1 MNTQQLLAAP
11 DSVRNSSAVLFGAMV
26 SCGLSN
32 AIVFAVTSGYFWLHN
47 TPGVPATASDVST
60 LAFTLTLI
68 GAQVLSLIGPLA
80 GGGWVVKL
88 SASGLSRN
96 TLLASLFAAG
106 LCVWVQRLP
115 HDLPVPLWS
124 SIATLALPLFALPLG
139 VWLYKRDH

>member
-11 DSVRNSSAVLFGAMV
+11 DSVRNSA
-26 SCGLSN
+26 
-32 AIVFAVTSGYFWLHN
+32 AIVFATMVSSGLSNIVLFCVTSGYFWLHN

-68 GAQVLSLIGPLA
+68 GAHLLSLIGPLA

-88 SASGLSRN
+88 SASGLTRN

-106 LCVWVQRLP
+106 LCVWLQRLP

-124 SIATLALPLFALPLG
+124 SIATLVLPLFALPLG

>member
-1 MNTQQLLAAP
+1 MHTQQLLAAP
-11 DSVRNSSAVLFGAMV
+11 DSVRNNAAVLFGATA

-32 AIVFAVTSGYFWLHN
+32 AIVFAVTSGYFWLNN

-68 GAQVLSLIGPLA
+68 GAHLLSLIGPLA
-80 GGGWVVKL
+80 GGGWLAKL
-88 SASGLSRN
+88 SASGLTRN

-106 LCVWVQRLP
+106 LCVWLQRLP

-124 SIATLALPLFALPLG
+124 SIATLVLPLFALPLG

>member
-11 DSVRNSSAVLFGAMV
+11 DSVRNCAAIVFAAIVSS
-26 SCGLSN
+26 GLTKP
-32 AIVFAVTSGYFWLHN
+32 IVFAVTSGYFWLHN

-60 LAFTLTLI
+60 FAFTLTLI
-68 GAQVLSLIGPLA
+68 GAHLLSLIGPLA

-88 SASGLSRN
+88 SASGLTRN

-106 LCVWVQRLP
+106 LCAWVQRLP
-115 HDLPVPLWS
+115 HDLSVPLWS
-124 SIATLALPLFALPLG
+124 SIAALVLPLFALPLG